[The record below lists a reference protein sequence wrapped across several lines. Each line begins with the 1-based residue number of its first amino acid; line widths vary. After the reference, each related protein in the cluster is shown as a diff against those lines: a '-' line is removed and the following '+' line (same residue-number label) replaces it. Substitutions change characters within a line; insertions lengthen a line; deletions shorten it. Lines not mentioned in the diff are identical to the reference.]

1 MSLVARADSA
11 APAVPR
17 ARQARRDP
25 VLAVCLAIL
34 VLICLAALLAPV
46 IAPHNPDATNLLNSN
61 AGPSAAYPL
70 GTDSLGRD
78 LLSRLI
84 YGARLSLLGPALVV
98 AAASISGTALAI
110 TTAWVG
116 GKFDAVVSRILD
128 ILFAFPGLVLA
139 ILAVA
144 MFGSGLAAPVVALA
158 IAYMPYAARVV
169 RAAALKERNLPYVS
183 ALYVGG
189 YRARRICA
197 RHILPNILPFVVV
210 QAVLSFGSA
219 LVDLSA
225 LSYIGLGVQPPTP
238 EWGLMV
244 ADGQSGILSG
254 HPAESLFAGIMII
267 ITVVC
272 SNLVGDR
279 LSRRFQNRNSQ

>member
-1 MSLVARADSA
+1 MSVLARAGVA
-11 APAVPR
+11 APAV
-17 ARQARRDP
+17 ARVRRRRRDP
-25 VLAVCLAIL
+25 VLGVCLAVIIL
-34 VLICLAALLAPV
+34 ITLAALLAPL
-46 IAPHNPDATNLLNSN
+46 IAPHSPNAVNILDSN

-98 AAASISGTALAI
+98 AAATIAGTALAI

-128 ILFAFPGLVLA
+128 MLFAFPGLILA

-158 IAYMPYAARVV
+158 IAYMPYAARVL
-169 RAAALKERNLPYVS
+169 RATALKERNLPYVS

-189 YRARRICA
+189 FPARRICA
-197 RHILPNILPFVVV
+197 QHILPNILPFVVV

-244 ADGQSGILSG
+244 ADGQTGILSG
-254 HPAESLFAGIMII
+254 HPTESLFAGVLII
-267 ITVVC
+267 ITVIC
-272 SNLVGDR
+272 FNLVGDR
-279 LSRRFQNRNSQ
+279 LASQLQNRDSQ